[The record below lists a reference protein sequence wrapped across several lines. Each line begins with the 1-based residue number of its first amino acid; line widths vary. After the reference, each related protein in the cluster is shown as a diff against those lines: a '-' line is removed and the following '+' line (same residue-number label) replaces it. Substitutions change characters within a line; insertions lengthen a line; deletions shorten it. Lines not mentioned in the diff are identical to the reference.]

1 MIEQWLLYTNWR
13 WIQIHGLPIWLPL
26 RYVLKWTFW
35 LLNSSCIFR
44 SLKCDLRLSF
54 FTKLYKNF
62 ISEYLSF
69 IEINFDFQKVGR
81 GSMWDYL
88 HSQSTILLL
97 FTEYLYP
104 QSTTFINICFTMIPH
119 SLLPAHS
126 LLLLCNFYQ
135 HLLYHDTLFID
146 TSSFIASS
154 MNELIKWAYP
164 GQPMP

>member
-1 MIEQWLLYTNWR
+1 MAYQYGCLYGICWSEHFGFS
-13 WIQIHGLPIWLPL
+13 IQVAFLEVWNVTWGYH
-26 RYVLKWTFW
+26 F
-35 LLNSSCIFR
+35 LLNYTKILFLSFWA
-44 SLKCDLRLSF
+44 SLKLILTF
-54 FTKLYKNF
+54 NKWGG
-62 ISEYLSF
+62 
-69 IEINFDFQKVGR
+69 VA
-81 GSMWDYL
+81 WDYL

-104 QSTTFINICFTMIPH
+104 QSTTFINICFTMIP
-119 SLLPAHS
+119 HS